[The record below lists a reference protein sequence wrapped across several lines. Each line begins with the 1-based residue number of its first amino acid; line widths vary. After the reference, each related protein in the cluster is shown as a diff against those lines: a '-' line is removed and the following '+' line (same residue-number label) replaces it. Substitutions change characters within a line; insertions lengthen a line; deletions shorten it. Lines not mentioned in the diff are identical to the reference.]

1 MNKLICYNCNGL
13 GEKTR
18 SRGPHSSIHRTTK
31 CYTCMGSG
39 ELELTIESFKNSII
53 HHLDNLNRPSI
64 KTDIHALWG
73 EVKSWC
79 ENKHHVMGGS
89 YASYGKEISVIIK
102 IDPRQFRFPVA
113 FSELK

>member
-1 MNKLICYNCNGL
+1 
-13 GEKTR
+13 
-18 SRGPHSSIHRTTK
+18 
-31 CYTCMGSG
+31 MGSG